1 MSSTTVRI
9 SSSAKTT
16 LKALSERTNRRMQE
30 IVDEAIEQ
38 YRRRLF
44 LEEANEA
51 FARLHAD
58 EKRWSEELGE
68 RAAWDQA
75 NAVRTE

>member
-16 LKALSERTNRRMQE
+16 LKVLSERTNRRMQE

-51 FARLHAD
+51 FARLRAD
-58 EKRWSEELGE
+58 EQRWTEELEE

-75 NAVRTE
+75 DAVRTE

>member
-16 LKALSERTNRRMQE
+16 LKALSERTHRRMQE

-44 LEEANEA
+44 LEESNEA
-51 FARLHAD
+51 FARLRAD
-58 EKRWSEELGE
+58 GQRWTEELQE

-75 NAVRTE
+75 NAVRSE

>member
-30 IVDEAIEQ
+30 IIDEAIEQ

-58 EKRWSEELGE
+58 DERWTEELRE
-68 RAAWDQA
+68 RAAWDHA
-75 NAVRTE
+75 NVGSAE

>member
-9 SSSAKTT
+9 SSATKST
-16 LKALSERTNRRMQE
+16 LKVLSERTHRRMQE

-44 LEEANEA
+44 LDEANEG
-51 FARLHAD
+51 FAQLHAD
-58 EKRWSEELGE
+58 EERWAEELQE
-68 RAAWDQA
+68 RAAWDRA
-75 NAVRTE
+75 DVARAE

>member
-16 LKALSERTNRRMQE
+16 LKVLSERTNRRMQE

-58 EKRWSEELGE
+58 EQCWTEELEE

-75 NAVRTE
+75 DAVRAE